1 MQGRAAGGA
10 EHREQ
15 AAVSGAAESR
25 GGGGARGRGRRRRPG
40 QGAAAHGRR
49 SRGAAAHGR
58 GTAPGDRWRRAVGGK
73 REKEEGG
80 GD

>member
-15 AAVSGAAESR
+15 VAASGAAGSR

-40 QGAAAHGRR
+40 QG
-49 SRGAAAHGR
+49 RGGAR
-58 GTAPGDRWRRAVGGK
+58 PSEPR
-73 REKEEGG
+73 GG
-80 GD
+80 GALPWDSPRR